1 MVDLAAK
8 FWIGLAL
15 WSGLANPTAMAQV
28 RTPFATGV
36 TEPLGGLILSGSA
49 VNPQTGKPYRHLW
62 NSDQGGFGLCRLDP
76 DIDTPGPHSVN
87 INTCLPFVAG
97 VAFKPGQLAFDP
109 SLNNIYAVDVQ
120 SNTQGVYRL
129 HYVPTADG
137 GHGALDLI
145 HQEVLGGN
153 GLTGRNGTQGCVIP
167 GNTPNSAVLGPD
179 GNLYIAFKRSGN
191 IVRINSPQ
199 TDPLPCGNVQMIGS
213 TPDQT
218 KNFGLAWIGHDL
230 FGGDGISLWV
240 IANGDQC
247 LTPQN
252 GQFTCRGH
260 NIFQSQTAL
269 PTFVMS
275 DQIYPDTG
283 GTNIYVATPSSITL
297 VNMVTTL
304 VTPNYAT
311 GFEFLGGLAI
321 DPTDFSIF
329 AADDPTAGKLPSQG
343 RWFDLGN
350 GPSNGGRS
358 AGTLTE
364 FASGVTEP
372 IGGVVLT
379 GTAINPATGQPYR
392 HFWTSDLGGFG
403 LCRLDPDMDTPGV
416 HTMNV
421 NTCMAFVAGVQFKPG
436 ELAFDPNLNNLYAVD
451 LQANTQGIFRLHY
464 MPGGDGGH
472 GALDPLHA
480 EVLGGSATTVHQQ
493 LPGCGIP
500 GNVPNSA
507 VLGPDGNLYV
517 GFKASGDII
526 RIVSPQTEPLP
537 CGNIQTIGTTP
548 DGRKNFGLGF
558 IGHDLFGGD
567 GLSAWIMVAADM
579 CVKPA
584 TGNQRCQSNSIL
596 VPQTAS
602 PTYVMTD
609 QLYPSMNGRNL
620 FVGKPG
626 SITLV
631 DTATLKVALDYA
643 TGFQFLTGMALDPAN
658 LSLFAADDATGGK
671 VTGQGH
677 WWLVGGQQ
685 QSGPAAPGAPS
696 QLIAIAGDGQ
706 ASLSWTPAADGQAV
720 TSFIVENSFASNG
733 STVPPAFITPP
744 AGSAAVPASAVITG
758 LTNGVSYQFAVAA
771 ANSIG
776 TSAFSSPSNP
786 VTPQAIT
793 VPDPPTNVI
802 AQPGNATATV
812 TWSAPLNNGGSP
824 ISSYTVSALI
834 GGSPSGTSVTAP
846 AIATGAALNGLT
858 NGTSYTFVVQ
868 ASNAIGSSTASVP
881 SNPVTPQP
889 PPPPAIADVVVTM
902 SGPNSL
908 AAQSTAGYEITVTNK
923 GTANISQLVVV
934 DSYTTGAA
942 ASVSATPSQGT
953 CTTAASITCMAG
965 PLSSGST
972 AAVGITHNLISR
984 VVHTATVQALDAQ
997 GNTMTLA
1004 NPANATA
1011 SVTTD
1016 ITPPPPPPT
1025 PTPTPTPVVST
1036 DLSLQGTY
1044 AQGQGSESVS
1054 WVISNAGTQDAGN
1067 VQFTQVLSAQTK
1079 LVSVDAGGGAC
1090 QTSNVYINLTLLNCQ
1105 LAALP
1110 RGATWNIKLNVA
1122 FSGTQPTRARV
1133 RFNGIDT
1140 FPTNNLVIMNM
1151 TAPAPPHK
1159 VVPRPPRPPA
1169 PPATR
1174 AVNNLASRPIDKV
1187 PR

>member
-1 MVDLAAK
+1 MLDLASNTEAKFTASLKPWINIMVDLAAR
-8 FWIGLAL
+8 FWIGAAL
-15 WSGLANPTAMAQV
+15 VGGFTAPTAMAQV
-28 RTPFATGV
+28 HTPFATGV
-36 TEPLGGLILSGSA
+36 TEPMGGLVLSGSA
-49 VNPQTGKPYRHLW
+49 VNPQTGRAYRHLW

-76 DIDTPGPHSVN
+76 DVDTPGPHTVN

-109 SLNNIYAVDVQ
+109 GLNNIYAVDVQ

-137 GHGALDLI
+137 GHGALDMI

-153 GLTGRNGTQGCVIP
+153 GLTGRNGTPGCVVP
-167 GNTPNSAVLGPD
+167 GNTPNSAALGPD
-179 GNLYIAFKRSGN
+179 GNLYIGFKRSGN
-191 IVRINSPQ
+191 IVRLNSPQ
-199 TDPLPCGNVQMIGS
+199 TDPFPCSNVQIIGT

-230 FGGDGISLWV
+230 YGGDGISLWV

-311 GFEFLGGLAI
+311 GFEFLSGLAI
-321 DPTDFSIF
+321 DSTDSSIF

-350 GPSNGGRS
+350 GPSNGGRPV
-358 AGTLTE
+358 GTLTE

-379 GTAINPATGQPYR
+379 GTAVNPATGQPYR

-436 ELAFDPNLNNLYAVD
+436 ELAFDPILNNLYAVD

-464 MPGGDGGH
+464 LPSGDGGH
-472 GALDPLHA
+472 GAFDPLHA

-537 CGNIQTIGTTP
+537 CSNIQTIGTTP
-548 DGRKNFGLGF
+548 DGRKDFGLGF

-631 DTATLKVALDYA
+631 DTTTLKVAMDYA
-643 TGFQFLTGMALDPAN
+643 TGFQFLTGMALDPTN

-685 QSGPAAPGAPS
+685 QSGPAAPGTPANV
-696 QLIAIAGDGQ
+696 IATAGDGQ
-706 ASLSWTPAADGQAV
+706 VSLAWTPAADGQAV

-733 STVPPAFITPP
+733 STVPPSFITPP
-744 AGSAAVPASAVITG
+744 AGSVVVPASTVITG
-758 LTNGVSYQFAVAA
+758 LTNGVSYEFVVAA

-776 TSAFSSPSNP
+776 TSAFSTPSNA
-786 VTPQAIT
+786 VMPQAIT
-793 VPDPPTNVI
+793 VPDPPTNVL
-802 AQPGNATATV
+802 AQAANASASI
-812 TWSAPLNNGGSP
+812 TWSAPVNNGGSP
-824 ISSYTVSALI
+824 ITGYTVSALI
-834 GGSPSGTSVTAP
+834 GGSPSGISTATP
-846 AIATGAALNGLT
+846 ATATGAALNGLT
-858 NGTSYTFVVQ
+858 NGTSYTFIVQ
-868 ASNAIGSSTASVP
+868 ASNAIGIGAASVP

-889 PPPPAIADVVVTM
+889 PAPPAVADVLVAI

-908 AAQSTAGYEITVTNK
+908 PPQSTAGYEITVTNK
-923 GTANISQLVVV
+923 GNTAIAQLVVV
-934 DSYTTGAA
+934 DSYTSGAA
-942 ASVSATPSQGT
+942 SAISAIPSQGS
-953 CTTAASITCMAG
+953 CTTGASINCMAG
-965 PLSSGST
+965 ALSPGGT
-972 AAVGITHNLISR
+972 VAVGITHTL
-984 VVHTATVQALDAQ
+984 VAKVLHTATVQALDAK
-997 GNTMTLA
+997 GNAMA
-1004 NPANATA
+1004 IA
-1011 SVTTD
+1011 
-1016 ITPPPPPPT
+1016 
-1025 PTPTPTPVVST
+1025 
-1036 DLSLQGTY
+1036 
-1044 AQGQGSESVS
+1044 
-1054 WVISNAGTQDAGN
+1054 
-1067 VQFTQVLSAQTK
+1067 
-1079 LVSVDAGGGAC
+1079 
-1090 QTSNVYINLTLLNCQ
+1090 
-1105 LAALP
+1105 
-1110 RGATWNIKLNVA
+1110 
-1122 FSGTQPTRARV
+1122 
-1133 RFNGIDT
+1133 
-1140 FPTNNLVIMNM
+1140 
-1151 TAPAPPHK
+1151 
-1159 VVPRPPRPPA
+1159 
-1169 PPATR
+1169 
-1174 AVNNLASRPIDKV
+1174 
-1187 PR
+1187 